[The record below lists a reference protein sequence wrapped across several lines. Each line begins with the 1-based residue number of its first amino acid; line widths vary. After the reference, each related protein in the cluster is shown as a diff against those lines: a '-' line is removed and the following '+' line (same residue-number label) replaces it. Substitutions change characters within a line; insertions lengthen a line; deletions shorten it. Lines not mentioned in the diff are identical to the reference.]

1 MPNQKNGKSVS
12 GSKISKSASVSKVS
26 KSASVSKVSKVS
38 KSVSVSKVSKSF
50 SGCKINKG
58 ACYTHSNNT
67 DKKYDVNP
75 RIKNVEPIDGGSKP
89 DSK

>member
-26 KSASVSKVSKVS
+26 KSASVSKVS